1 MQERLTATAVVG
13 LALLTDMASGFLSS
27 KSASVWRIC
36 GGSSSN
42 SNSGSGRSHRPTV
55 SMVGQLL
62 NRGDKPT
69 TQTDK
74 AGFPVGD
81 PRAKGGTELDLG
93 LQVGPLMWRWPT
105 VWPYPDD
112 FFSVSDNATT
122 SLEYFAG
129 PLAPTGAF
137 ITGEKLGALQE
148 HFDRHLPAA
157 GSDTKVLDLGAGA
170 QTLLPSAYTPGGG
183 IVGIGA
189 SEDEMKKNDR
199 LSERVVLDLN
209 DPDTVLPFSDKT
221 FDVVVCTA
229 TMEYLTEPRA
239 TFREVYRVLKEG
251 GMAIVAFTSK
261 GSYQGGETKQA
272 NYWNNADF
280 DFNDAKKLYVQNILS
295 LFPSR

>member
-1 MQERLTATAVVG
+1 M
-13 LALLTDMASGFLSS
+13 
-27 KSASVWRIC
+27 
-36 GGSSSN
+36 
-42 SNSGSGRSHRPTV
+42 
-55 SMVGQLL
+55 
-62 NRGDKPT
+62 
-69 TQTDK
+69 
-74 AGFPVGD
+74 
-81 PRAKGGTELDLG
+81 
-93 LQVGPLMWRWPT
+93 
-105 VWPYPDD
+105 
-112 FFSVSDNATT
+112 
-122 SLEYFAG
+122 
-129 PLAPTGAF
+129 
-137 ITGEKLGALQE
+137 
-148 HFDRHLPAA
+148 
-157 GSDTKVLDLGAGA
+157 
-170 QTLLPSAYTPGGG
+170 
-183 IVGIGA
+183 GIGA